1 MYSAR
6 RVEHNGNSQI
16 LIYTLRFFSYWV
28 SYYYSLLFIHELDL
42 AEAEEPGTAELLW
55 NWGGGGGGGWL
66 VTRIGGGGAENT
78 FSQ

>member
-16 LIYTLRFFSYWV
+16 LIYTLRFISYWV

-42 AEAEEPGTAELLW
+42 AEAEDPGDRGATLKVEGLTSDSE
-55 NWGGGGGGGWL
+55 WGGGGGL
-66 VTRIGGGGAENT
+66 ENT